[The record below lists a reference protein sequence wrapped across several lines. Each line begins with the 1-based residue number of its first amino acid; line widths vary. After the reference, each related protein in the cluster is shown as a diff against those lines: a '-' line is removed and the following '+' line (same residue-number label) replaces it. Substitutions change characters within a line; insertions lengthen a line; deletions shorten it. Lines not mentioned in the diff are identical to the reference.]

1 MPDSKSGTHI
11 FSIQT
16 LEPAAERIS
25 FRAFTMGEAVQRRNL
40 EHRNLIL
47 GVDMRCVFYAIQD
60 EAVQKTHF
68 QQLAP

>member
-1 MPDSKSGTHI
+1 MIP
-11 FSIQT
+11 IQT

-25 FRAFTMGEAVQRRNL
+25 FCAFTMDEAVKQRNR

-60 EAVQKTHF
+60 EAVQR
-68 QQLAP
+68 LISNN